1 MAPSGSKDF
10 VKTVDRVPMVESGQ
24 LAMPTKKHVLSEIQ
38 PYQLTDLFYSK
49 MEQTVPLYGCSKDM
63 KKAKEESEQARLKFI
78 KDMDAMR
85 NDRDHLA
92 MCQIR
97 LNDTLAEILAK
108 TASNWNSEVVPT

>member
-24 LAMPTKKHVLSEIQ
+24 LAMPTKKRVRSEIR
-38 PYQLTDLFYSK
+38 PYHLADLFYFE
-49 MEQTVPLYGCSKDM
+49 MEPTVPLYGCSKEV
-63 KKAKEESEQARLKFI
+63 KKAKQESEQARLNFI

-85 NDRDHLA
+85 KDRYHLA
-92 MCQIR
+92 MCQIW

-108 TASNWNSEVVPT
+108 TTSN